1 MQRIAILMLVL
12 SFTSCFFGNNPFPK
26 RYLGEYSA
34 KQDSYEVQVNGD
46 AITIPEA
53 DLNLKL
59 EYNVL
64 WLTTPKQV
72 IRGSYSVKA
81 ETKQYYTLI
90 VALDNGVVEEWQL
103 QRKGNKKI
111 IRKAIKPQP
120 ETIFLKD

>member
-1 MQRIAILMLVL
+1 MQRIAIFSLILICA
-12 SFTSCFFGNNPFPK
+12 SCFFGNNPFPK

-34 KQDSYEVQVNGD
+34 KQDAYEVKVNGD
-46 AITIPEA
+46 AITVPEA
-53 DLNLKL
+53 EMDLKL

-81 ETKQYYTLI
+81 KTDQYYTLI

-103 QRKGNKKI
+103 QRKGDKKI
-111 IRKAIKPQP
+111 IRKAINPQP
-120 ETIFLKD
+120 ETIFLMD

>member
-1 MQRIAILMLVL
+1 MQRIAIFSLILIC
-12 SFTSCFFGNNPFPK
+12 TSCFLGNNPFPK

-34 KQDSYEVQVNGD
+34 KQEAYKVQINGD
-46 AITIPEA
+46 AIEVPEA
-53 DLNLKL
+53 ELDLKL

-72 IRGSYSVKA
+72 IRGSYTVKA
-81 ETKQYYTLI
+81 KTDQYYTLI

-103 QRKGNKKI
+103 QIKGDKKI

-120 ETIFLKD
+120 ETIFLMD

>member
-1 MQRIAILMLVL
+1 MQRIAIFSLILIC
-12 SFTSCFFGNNPFPK
+12 TSCFLGNNPFPK

-34 KQDSYEVQVNGD
+34 KQEAYKVQINGD
-46 AITIPEA
+46 AIEVPEA
-53 DLNLKL
+53 ELDLKL

-72 IRGSYSVKA
+72 IRGSYTVKA
-81 ETKQYYTLI
+81 KTDQYYTLI

-103 QRKGNKKI
+103 QRKGDKKI

-120 ETIFLKD
+120 ETIFLMD

>member
-1 MQRIAILMLVL
+1 MLRITIFSLILIC
-12 SFTSCFFGNNPFPK
+12 TSCSLGNNPFPK

-34 KQDSYEVQVNGD
+34 KQDSYKVGVNGD

-53 DLNLKL
+53 ELDLKF

-81 ETKQYYTLI
+81 KTDQYYTLI
-90 VALDNGVVEEWQL
+90 VALDNGAVEEWQL
-103 QRKGNKKI
+103 HRQGEKKI
-111 IRKAIKPQP
+111 IRKSIKPQP

>member
-1 MQRIAILMLVL
+1 MYRVAVFSLILIC
-12 SFTSCFFGNNPFPK
+12 SSCFMGNNPFPK

-34 KQDSYEVQVNGD
+34 KQDAYKVQVNGD

-53 DLNLKL
+53 ELTLKL

-72 IRGSYSVKA
+72 MRGSYSVKA
-81 ETKQYYTLI
+81 KTDQYYTFI

-103 QRKGNKKI
+103 QRKGDKKI
-111 IRKAIKPQP
+111 IRKSINPQP

>member
-1 MQRIAILMLVL
+1 MQRIAIFLLVL

-34 KQDSYEVQVNGD
+34 QQDSYEVKINGD

-53 DLNLKL
+53 DLSLKF

-81 ETKQYYTLI
+81 KTDQYYTLL

-103 QRKGNKKI
+103 QRKGDKKI

-120 ETIFLKD
+120 ETIFLMD